1 MTLRQNLFSFGVGTI
16 GFQLMHVNI
25 SIFLQEFIFVNGKVL
40 CWTMDY
46 GFCKFTPWIV
56 ATTDFLSTVSLTWF
70 FLDCRHTVPENK
82 THFIQS
88 SLLSRQN
95 IIMYIFMLNIPR
107 LILILTN
114 LIGTFM
120 LKKKKVLKFWK
131 NTSKILGMEPEGI
144 FKFQN
149 LSENS
154 TGCYIFLLRSFSPIK
169 CCSFFS
175 AHPFLISLRFKNCI
189 SLPKQKCHLPL

>member
-120 LKKKKVLKFWK
+120 LKKKG
-131 NTSKILGMEPEGI
+131 SKILKKYIKNVGNGTWRHFQI
-144 FKFQN
+144 SKF
-149 LSENS
+149 
-154 TGCYIFLLRSFSPIK
+154 IRKFHRLLHFPLAK
-169 CCSFFS
+169 FFS
-175 AHPFLISLRFKNCI
+175 HKMLFIF
-189 SLPKQKCHLPL
+189 